1 MRKFIEGSAVEL
13 TTVFITTLLL
23 TYLVVSPNVDN
34 QNLLFALKSVAA
46 LLVFLP
52 LMTTISLVAGKLE
65 LLSAHKWKAAIG
77 SLVLAVLVSL
87 SLGYDANLTVT
98 SVEAT
103 KYLLVLLASFSTVFF
118 VPAIL
123 KKDRIA
129 AWEDFSAK
137 VRSFVAAN
145 IFSAA
150 VLIGSLFALLTVSF
164 LFRTPIDQRTPLTI
178 IVWVLFGL
186 NAVLFLAGLKLGVAK
201 QTVDLNKITEK
212 FAKYVLVPFH
222 ILYTAIMYVYLLSIL
237 LTGTVP
243 DNQLGGLSLCF
254 ALPGIIAIV
263 MLYPLWVNGK
273 DKFTRWYTSFYAI
286 NLVPVS
292 GVYFYSLFVRIGEFG
307 FTPDRILGLLVGVFI
322 LVLSGLLLWKKAF
335 RLERFGLAVLL
346 VIVVAF
352 YFPVVNINSIARA
365 SLEGRLLASLE
376 KYEVIKDGKWIGKQK
391 DIGWEDYRALA
402 ADFRYLSNN
411 FPLDFLKGYISEGQ
425 LRQISEVPYEYAREQ
440 AFMDLTGL
448 NRDSGIDYGRTKFI
462 NVYFEMG
469 AGVDVSGFDRFT
481 EAYLSKDP
489 LIGAE
494 SNLFKLTYLGALI
507 EVDLDTYA
515 QNVLKGLADE
525 SDRMDSITI
534 SAEGGLDYRV
544 EIVTNLY
551 SKMVFVPDTIYAT
564 YDTVEDRVQI
574 TSLRG
579 KLLVKD

>member
-34 QNLLFALKSVAA
+34 QNLLFAFKSIAA

-65 LLSAHKWKAAIG
+65 LLRAHKWKAAIG

-150 VLIGSLFALLTVSF
+150 VLIGSSFALLTVSF

-186 NAVLFLAGLKLGVAK
+186 NAVLFLAGLKLGVTK

-425 LRQISEVPYEYAREQ
+425 LRQISEVPYEYTREQ

-448 NRDSGIDYGRTKFI
+448 NRNSGIDYGRTKLVNI
-462 NVYFEMG
+462 YFDTG
-469 AGVDVSGFDRFT
+469 AGLDVSGFDKLA

-525 SDRMDSITI
+525 SDRMGSVTI
-534 SAEGGLDYRV
+534 SAEEGMNYRI
-544 EIVTNLY
+544 EIASNLY
-551 SKMVFVPDTIYAT
+551 SKMVFGPDTIYAT